1 MSDSDRQVEEREEEK
16 EEEKKKEV
24 GGEKKEVERGQWKPI
39 VVVAA
44 DVPLEDEILVHR
56 DQLQQVAREGRNY
69 KTPRQVQDNRLLD
82 QHYMLKKVK
91 KMVKEEYE
99 EEQQQGREQFCCV
112 LLL

>member
-16 EEEKKKEV
+16 EEEK
-24 GGEKKEVERGQWKPI
+24 KKEVERGQWKPI